1 MPDKDYAHRDV
12 IDKLG
17 IQPGFRVRVVGRGE
31 AALLARVRAKT
42 GKRLAGAHVP
52 ADVILFWPKS
62 VEEIMPML
70 RELRGAIQP
79 AGGIWVVSAKR
90 DRTSASG
97 MPYMNMDTL
106 IPHGLAAGLVDN
118 KICSISANESA
129 MRFVIRKKDRA
140 AA

>member
-1 MPDKDYAHRDV
+1 MPDRDYSQRDV

-17 IQPGFRVRVVGRGE
+17 IQPGFSVRIVGRGN

-42 GKRLAGAHVP
+42 GKRLAGARVL
-52 ADVILFWPKS
+52 ADVILYWPKT
-62 VEEIMPML
+62 VEEIMPIL
-70 RELRGAIQP
+70 RELRSELQP
-79 AGGIWVVSAKR
+79 AGGIWVVTAKR

-97 MPYMNMDTL
+97 MPYMNQDAL

-118 KICSISANESA
+118 KICSVSEDESA

-140 AA
+140 AT